1 MDVGSSQSGPK
12 SKGIAPI
19 RRVYGFLAPRA
30 YSALVLG
37 ALCCTLVVKFYHAWW
52 YSTVGDF
59 LSWILDDVAVLLAIE
74 VVLLA
79 VCFRW
84 SGRWVV
90 RIATFV
96 AALVC
101 TWSVMNAGLLIRKG
115 MQILPTS
122 ILPLFRDPLNSFA
135 IVGHNLVKMPVAAV
149 VLLVP
154 SAVALAFFF
163 SVLVKAPALNY
174 SRRQV
179 VNRIFLLLLVVF
191 GAILARLGVSKQ
203 GSQEAFERL
212 GYNCQLRAV
221 TCLFSSAYE
230 YIVQATS
237 TEEKRQV
244 PTFDQ
249 VEIELSQER
258 DLAKYNIVIVVLE
271 GVQYRYTS
279 LADGRR
285 SGLLTAESGLSPPEN
300 MTPHLLTL
308 ANDGVE
314 FVNARSSLTH
324 TTKALFSLLTGR
336 HPSVAQDLAETIPV
350 VKPYASLAT
359 ILKEKLDYR
368 TAFFQS
374 AKGDFES
381 RPGLV
386 HNLGFDKFWAREDL
400 GDPNAYIGYLGC
412 DEFALLEPI
421 AQWIRGDQ
429 RPFLL
434 AIMCTVTHDPYD
446 IPEWFE
452 PRIPD
457 RLAAVAKKPT
467 AVERYWRTIYYTDRF
482 LAGLDDKLAE
492 LELTDSTIFCVVGD
506 HGEAFGEHSVLGHER
521 IVFDDALRVPFV
533 MRAPSLIQPASK
545 VSEAVGSIDLTP
557 TVLALLGFDAG
568 SAGFDGVNALA
579 DIPDDRKVYFAGWL
593 WQSSAG
599 FMKGDHKFIFEPVG
613 KRVFAY
619 NLSTDPDELIRL
631 ELAEQEQREVERQ
644 VMAWRRHSLFQLDQE
659 PTGERL
665 VFGQW
670 WCEKSGNRMCRTK
683 HRPPAVR

>member
-1 MDVGSSQSGPK
+1 MSIGRSQSARK
-12 SKGIAPI
+12 SKALEPI

-30 YSALVLG
+30 YSAIILG
-37 ALCCTLVVKFYHAWW
+37 ALCCTLVVKFRHAW
-52 YSTVGDF
+52 YYATVGDF
-59 LSWILDDVAVLLAIE
+59 LSWIPDDVAVLLAIE

-101 TWSVMNAGLLIRKG
+101 AWSVMNAGLVIRKG

-149 VLLVP
+149 ILLGP

-163 SVLVKAPALNY
+163 SVLAKAPALNY
-174 SRRQV
+174 GRRQV
-179 VNRIFLLLLVVF
+179 VNRIFFLLLLVF
-191 GAILARLGVSKQ
+191 GAILARSGVSKQ
-203 GSQEAFERL
+203 GETFERL
-212 GYNCQLRAV
+212 GHNCQLRAV
-221 TCLFSSAYE
+221 KCLFSSAYE
-230 YIVQATS
+230 YIARATS
-237 TEEKRQV
+237 TKEKRQV

-249 VEIELSQER
+249 VGIELSRER
-258 DLAKYNIVIVVLE
+258 DPAKYNIVIVVLE
-271 GVQYRYTS
+271 GIQYRYTS
-279 LADGRR
+279 LADGHRT
-285 SGLLTAESGLSPPEN
+285 GLITAESGLSPPEN
-300 MTPHLLTL
+300 LTPHLLTL
-308 ANDGVE
+308 AKEGVE
-314 FVNARSSLTH
+314 FVNTRSSLTH

-336 HPSVAQDLAETIPV
+336 YPSVTQDLAETVPV

-359 ILKEKLDYR
+359 VLKEKLNYR

-374 AKGDFES
+374 AKGNFES

-400 GDPNAYIGYLGC
+400 GDPNAFIGYLGC
-412 DEFALLEPI
+412 DEFALLEPM
-421 AQWIRGDQ
+421 AQWIKSDQ

-452 PRIPD
+452 PQMPD
-457 RLAAVAKKPT
+457 RLKAVAKKPT

-482 LAGLDDKLAE
+482 LAALDDKLAE
-492 LELTDSTIFCVVGD
+492 LKLSDKTIFCVFGD

-521 IVFDDALRVPFV
+521 IAFDDVLRVPFV

-545 VSEAVGSIDLTP
+545 VTEPVGSIDLTP
-557 TVLALLGFDAG
+557 TLFSLVGFDI
-568 SAGFDGVNALA
+568 STSHFDGVDALA
-579 DIPDDRKVYFAGWL
+579 GIPDDRRVYFAGWL
-593 WQSSAG
+593 WESPAG
-599 FMKGDHKFIFEPVG
+599 FMKGDRKFIFDPVG
-613 KRVFAY
+613 KRAFAY
-619 NLSTDPDELIRL
+619 DLSTDPDELIRI
-631 ELAEQEQREVERQ
+631 ELAEQEQREVEEQ
-644 VMAWRRHSLFQLDQE
+644 VMAWRRHSRFHLDQE

-670 WCEKSGNRMCRTK
+670 WCEKSGDRMSRTK
-683 HRPPAVR
+683 HRPPAIR